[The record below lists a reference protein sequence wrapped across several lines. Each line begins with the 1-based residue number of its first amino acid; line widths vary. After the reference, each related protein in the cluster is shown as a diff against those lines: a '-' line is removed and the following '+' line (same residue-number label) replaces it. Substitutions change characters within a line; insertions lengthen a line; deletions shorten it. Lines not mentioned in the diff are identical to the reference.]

1 MQRSI
6 PRKQSCFLYSSTMC
20 KPRNVRTNL
29 SFSFRDCHY
38 LLPYM
43 VHKIFACN
51 YSTQDIESCIIF
63 LPLNLTSCYTGET
76 SRKQKDAFSEIFEIL
91 LSHKK
96 TLSKLFSHSSNIL
109 SILSFCVLCEALPFS
124 YCSLSV

>member
-43 VHKIFACN
+43 VHKIFAFN
-51 YSTQDIESCIIF
+51 YSTQDIKSCIIF
-63 LPLNLTSCYTGET
+63 LPLILRHVTQEKPLANKRTLLVKYLRFFKVIIRHYPNYSAILPIFYQYSPFVSCV
-76 SRKQKDAFSEIFEIL
+76 KP
-91 LSHKK
+91 SH
-96 TLSKLFSHSSNIL
+96 FHI
-109 SILSFCVLCEALPFS
+109 AL
-124 YCSLSV
+124 

>member
-1 MQRSI
+1 MTYHLAIPSI
-6 PRKQSCFLYSSTMC
+6 AHFLTKTKQYVHMINRCKEAFQGSKVAFLYSSTMC
-20 KPRNVRTNL
+20 KPRNVRTSL

-76 SRKQKDAFSEIFEIL
+76 FRKQKDAFSEIFEIL
-91 LSHKK
+91 
-96 TLSKLFSHSSNIL
+96 
-109 SILSFCVLCEALPFS
+109 
-124 YCSLSV
+124 